1 MEDKQTPRTLVR
13 TAIKNITQRSETPLL
28 DHQDVKER
36 YETPAPRPSD
46 VTKELSMLAG
56 QPLVYVLSLQKS
68 SSQIESRFFHTG
80 RKQEFQGSIRNTKN
94 VDYKGIEWLASNHAL
109 SSSASGSSLF
119 ISEELIE

>member
-28 DHQDVKER
+28 DRQDAKER

-56 QPLVYVLSLQKS
+56 QPLVCVFVIAKIIFSNRTSIIPYRKEAR
-68 SSQIESRFFHTG
+68 IPRKHT
-80 RKQEFQGSIRNTKN
+80 KHQER
-94 VDYKGIEWLASNHAL
+94 
-109 SSSASGSSLF
+109 
-119 ISEELIE
+119 